1 MSSDPSTSTAA
12 GSAER
17 RPAVWPWL
25 LMPFVVLVI
34 YFILQTMTRPPADST
49 QAGQDTG
56 AGTVEAAPNEATGSP

>member
-1 MSSDPSTSTAA
+1 
-12 GSAER
+12 
-17 RPAVWPWL
+17 
-25 LMPFVVLVI
+25 MPFVVLVI